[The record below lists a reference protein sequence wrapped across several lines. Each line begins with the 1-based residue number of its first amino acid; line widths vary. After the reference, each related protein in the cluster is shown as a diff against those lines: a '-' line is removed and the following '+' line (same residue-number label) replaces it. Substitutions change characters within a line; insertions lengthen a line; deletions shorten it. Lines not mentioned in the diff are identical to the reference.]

1 MTRKH
6 EARGRGSGPAQR
18 TMTRK
23 QQIDAALKLLAPP
36 ADKIEQCHTHILK
49 WLDRITALTKPKPEF
64 DFDIVFWLGRPPRP
78 QLPSYVAALG
88 AYELLKFWGHN
99 PTTTDDGEW
108 DQLAVILFGKRGAD
122 LHRQILKVRSEVTTD
137 RAMPEIGR
145 RGRSGGVV
153 SRHFD
158 DLDAVLEFDTLDN
171 LWQLVFSL

>member
-1 MTRKH
+1 MTR
-6 EARGRGSGPAQR
+6 E
-18 TMTRK
+18 

-49 WLDRITALTKPKPEF
+49 WLDRITAMTKPKPEF

-122 LHRQILKVRSEVTTD
+122 LHRQILKVRSEVTRSSSAD
-137 RAMPEIGR
+137 DEKLDERRREILEEIR
-145 RGRSGGVV
+145 RNMTPGQR
-153 SRHFD
+153 
-158 DLDAVLEFDTLDN
+158 
-171 LWQLVFSL
+171 Q